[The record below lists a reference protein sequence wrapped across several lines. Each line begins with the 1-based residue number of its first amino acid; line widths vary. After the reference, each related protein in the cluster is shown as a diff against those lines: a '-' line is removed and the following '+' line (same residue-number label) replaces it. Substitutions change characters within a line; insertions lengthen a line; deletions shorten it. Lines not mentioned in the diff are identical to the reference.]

1 MHIEELATQIIPL
14 SRELEAAAQ
23 KRFDSLIKPVGSL
36 AMLEEM
42 TSRYAA
48 IIGSSD
54 KQLVVV
60 PEVRLLM
67 LWGTEAHKD
76 RIESILL
83 GEAPVLALAGQVH
96 AKVLPQFLTSDN
108 AYDLVEEGAML
119 TSEYVNEEKAGVLC
133 QGSLSPSPL
142 PERWQRLLGEEDGL
156 RFLAE
161 LDCPESVPCADPSCR
176 LRACASL
183 SSWTVWRPVWL
194 PRQRRNSMPPCRST
208 ATPGPSRK
216 KQGQRKSSVSSVSR
230 RPSGCT

>member
-48 IIGSSD
+48 ILGSSD

-76 RIESILL
+76 RI
-83 GEAPVLALAGQVH
+83 
-96 AKVLPQFLTSDN
+96 
-108 AYDLVEEGAML
+108 
-119 TSEYVNEEKAGVLC
+119 
-133 QGSLSPSPL
+133 
-142 PERWQRLLGEEDGL
+142 
-156 RFLAE
+156 
-161 LDCPESVPCADPSCR
+161 
-176 LRACASL
+176 
-183 SSWTVWRPVWL
+183 
-194 PRQRRNSMPPCRST
+194 
-208 ATPGPSRK
+208 
-216 KQGQRKSSVSSVSR
+216 
-230 RPSGCT
+230 